1 MTTTN
6 TTCGHLTLDFVKAA
20 NGANQ
25 FYRLVLIKWAHNIV
39 KKKWQKIDH
48 STAVHAA
55 SCTGFVW
62 GVTRGTFW
70 VVPEP
75 TGALKPNGTRY
86 PAQG

>member
-39 KKKWQKIDH
+39 KKKMAK
-48 STAVHAA
+48 
-55 SCTGFVW
+55 
-62 GVTRGTFW
+62 
-70 VVPEP
+70 
-75 TGALKPNGTRY
+75 N
-86 PAQG
+86 